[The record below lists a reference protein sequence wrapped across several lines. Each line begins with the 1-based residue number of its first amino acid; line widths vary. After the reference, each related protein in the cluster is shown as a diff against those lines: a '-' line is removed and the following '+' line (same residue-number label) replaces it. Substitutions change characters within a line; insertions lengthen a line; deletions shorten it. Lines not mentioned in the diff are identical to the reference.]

1 MIVGRAEHEI
11 DFVTIRF
18 PIRLQASFDRIHP
31 ALRQMASRRR
41 RLDLKK
47 HAERTD
53 HDTLR
58 RLPGPSCYVD
68 FFRERTYRFGA
79 PSNSIFPTIFI
90 YREYTI
96 SAQHRLCDRLHNANY
111 GTPIQKSFI
120 FFAQTALSE
129 SLSRDMPIP
138 QIAIISIDQINTG
151 PQKAARIRCQDRRRG
166 PLHGPSPAENLPPRI
181 IRSSQHSIST
191 FQTILR
197 NFKAESTR
205 LESMI
210 SSLII

>member
-1 MIVGRAEHEI
+1 MIVWRAEHEI

-53 HDTLR
+53 HDALR

-79 PSNSIFPTIFI
+79 PSNSIFSTIVI

-96 SAQHRLCDRLHNANY
+96 SAQHRQCDRLHNANY
-111 GTPIQKSFI
+111 GTPIQKSSI
-120 FFAQTALSE
+120 FFTWTALSE
-129 SLSRDMPIP
+129 SFSRDRPIP
-138 QIAIISIDQINTG
+138 KIATFSIDQINTG
-151 PQKAARIRCQDRRRG
+151 PQKAARIRCQARRRG
-166 PLHGPSPAENLPPRI
+166 PLHGPPPAKNLPLRI
-181 IRSSQHSIST
+181 IRSSQHSIYT
-191 FQTILR
+191 FQTILL
-197 NFKAESTR
+197 NFKTQSNR
-205 LESMI
+205 LESII